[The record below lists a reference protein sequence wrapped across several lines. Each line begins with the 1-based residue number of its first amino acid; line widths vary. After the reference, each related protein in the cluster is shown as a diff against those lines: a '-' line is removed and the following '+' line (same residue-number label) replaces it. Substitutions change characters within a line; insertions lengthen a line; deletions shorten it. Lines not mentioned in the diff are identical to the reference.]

1 MRGHTIAEEGDCSSY
16 GGTGSEGQLG
26 RWAIKKN
33 KVTSSVVAG
42 SKEESIQCAKSRYT
56 SVNEG

>member
-1 MRGHTIAEEGDCSSY
+1 MTVVV
-16 GGTGSEGQLG
+16 TGEQDPRDNWVGGQLS
-26 RWAIKKN
+26 